1 MWDDC
6 GKTGCAGEGGSFVL
20 FLLPIWGL
28 GLILFPILILYIT
41 YNYTPLKN
49 LKIPKIIN
57 ILSLIPLA
65 GLWTYICLQMLKV
78 LGYLGL

>member
-6 GKTGCAGEGGSFVL
+6 VRNGCAGGGGSVAL

-28 GLILFPILILYIT
+28 GLILFPVLILYIT
-41 YNYTPLKN
+41 YTYTPLKN
-49 LKIPKIIN
+49 LKTPKIIN
-57 ILSLIPLA
+57 ILALIALA
-65 GLWTYICLQMLKV
+65 GLWTYICLQILKL